1 MVGVDDGAK
10 TLTVM
15 FGGAYSGEFQVHI
28 RHRQYGLVDTE
39 GMILTVGA
47 WVTSYSPA
55 VGSIYGGTLLTI
67 TGQNFGNEITD
78 NPVQLAFSDGL
89 SRNIHCYVQTTAA
102 TEITCRVAT
111 DVDAR
116 TEAEAATMVVFLK
129 TSEEAVCDG
138 DCGFTFTAVLPTVES
153 YTPEFDA
160 ASEAW

>member
-1 MVGVDDGAK
+1 
-10 TLTVM
+10 M

-47 WVTSYSPA
+47 WVTSYSPST
-55 VGSIYGGTLLTI
+55 GSIYGGTLITI
-67 TGQNFGNEITD
+67 AGENFGNAITD
-78 NPVQLAFSDGL
+78 NPVQLSINDGL
-89 SRNIHCYVQTTAA
+89 SRNIHCYVQTTAP

-116 TEAEAATMVVFLK
+116 EEDDSATMVVFLK
-129 TSEEAVCDG
+129 TSEEAVCQAEG

-153 YTPEFDA
+153 YAPEFDA
-160 ASEAW
+160 ASGAW